1 MRFNRAQKKS
11 ILLQIGKDF
20 RYFGISCVIV
30 PFFLQDQYIKGM
42 VFGISGL
49 VIGIGLEIWTKSK
62 LNTSLARKTKTN
74 EAPG

>member
-20 RYFGISCVIV
+20 RYFGILCVIV
-30 PFFLQDQYIKGM
+30 PFFLQDQYVKGM

-62 LNTSLARKTKTN
+62 FKDGTGSQDKD
-74 EAPG
+74 